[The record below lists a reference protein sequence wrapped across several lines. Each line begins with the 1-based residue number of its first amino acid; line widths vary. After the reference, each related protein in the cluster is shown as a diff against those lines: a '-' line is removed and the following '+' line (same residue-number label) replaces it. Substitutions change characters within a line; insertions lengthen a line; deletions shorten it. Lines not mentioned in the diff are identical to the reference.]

1 MQSRSGR
8 KLGASWARF
17 ADPVGNEGHLCCMP
31 ERQPGHSRRQRLASY
46 LPDDTHTT
54 RSARRW
60 RVIILCLVLTVLLFG
75 ISLGLN
81 IGGALTTNYV
91 DNLGQLVAPL
101 FAAAACLWAALR
113 TTTTRRAWAFLGVSS
128 FSWAMGQVAWCWY
141 DLLHRVVPPF
151 PSLADAGYLG
161 AVPLAAVGLLSFPS
175 TFHRVASRLGGILD
189 GVLVAGSLLFVSW
202 STVLGPIY
210 RAHHLGMLR
219 ELLSMAYPAGDVV
232 LISLVVVLGTHMQR
246 SSRAGLGLVMIG
258 IVCFSIADSS
268 FAYLTEVSNYGIGSV
283 LDTGWVAGY
292 LLIGLGAVRAV
303 TDRTGHAL
311 DIYPEATESERV
323 TMTSVLVP
331 YALVALAGVVATV
344 RLVQGRPLGAFLTL
358 EGLVLIAVLSVT
370 QIVTLIENVALN
382 RRLHAKVE
390 SGTNE
395 LRVREARFSAL
406 VEHSSDPI
414 TIVTEDAT
422 VLYRSPSIA
431 RLLGWDLSGPADGDF
446 LQTLHPD
453 DSHHWRTAVQSLL
466 AHPADEVT
474 AEWRLLHADGTWRTF
489 QSVITNLVDEPAVG
503 GLVLN
508 SRDVTDQ
515 RALEDQ
521 LRYQAFHDPLTGLA
535 NRPLFAEHLDR
546 AVRRR
551 ARNGSSLDVMFI
563 DLDNFKAV
571 NDLLGRRQGD
581 ELLRQVAARLRDT
594 VRDADVIARMGGD
607 VFAVLFEG
615 PPEGTDPHAAAG
627 RLLERFTDPFDLGA
641 ESVVVTVSV
650 GVANTTHEAE
660 TDEELLRNASLA
672 VNAAKAQGRRSY
684 AVYTPALHGA
694 ILQTMRIES
703 ELKRALDRDEFVLH
717 YQPIVDLASGQ
728 AAGVEALVRWN
739 HPERG
744 LVGPNEFIPVAE
756 SSGLIVPIGEWVLRE
771 ACAAV
776 SSWRLRS
783 GRDPLRLSVNVSPRQ
798 FSDHRFLSVVHSA
811 LAESY
816 FDASRLTLEVT
827 ESLFVDD
834 VMGRMELLRALR
846 GAGVQIAIDDFGTGY
861 SSLRALRDMPVD
873 ILKVDKSFVDH
884 LVSSPASARLVWMI
898 LQLAEDLGMR
908 TVAEGAEEVQQVEIL
923 QTMGCRLIQGYYF
936 SKPLPARALQQL
948 IRNDFVVPP
957 SVANPKRPAYA
968 GSGTRR

>member
-1 MQSRSGR
+1 M
-8 KLGASWARF
+8 GAIWARV
-17 ADPVGNEGHLCCMP
+17 AGLVGNGGHLCCMP
-31 ERQPGHSRRQRLASY
+31 ARQPGHARRRLAFS
-46 LPDDTHTT
+46 LPGDTVTT

-60 RVIILCLVLTVLLFG
+60 QLTILCLAVGILLFG
-75 ISLGLN
+75 ISLGRSF
-81 IGGALTTNYV
+81 GGALTTNYV
-91 DNLGQLVAPL
+91 DNLGQLLAPL
-101 FAAAACLWAALR
+101 FSAGACLFAAWR
-113 TTTTRRAWAFLGVSS
+113 TTTTRRAWAFLGASS
-128 FSWAMGQVAWCWY
+128 FSWAMGQVAWCYY

-175 TFHRVASRLGGILD
+175 TFHRVASRVGGILD
-189 GVLVAGSLLFVSW
+189 GILVAGSLLFVSW

-210 RAHHLGMLR
+210 RSHHLGMLR
-219 ELLSMAYPAGDVV
+219 ELLSMAYPAGDVI
-232 LISLVVVLGTHMQR
+232 LISLVVVIGTHMRR
-246 SSRAGLGLVMIG
+246 SSRAGLSLVMIG

-268 FAYLTEVSNYGIGSV
+268 FAYLTEASNYGIGSV

-292 LLIGLGAVRAV
+292 LLIGLGAVRAT
-303 TDRTGHAL
+303 TDGTSRTVDLH
-311 DIYPEATESERV
+311 PEGAESERV

-331 YALVALAGVVATV
+331 YALVALAGLVATV
-344 RLVQGRPLGAFLTL
+344 RLVQRHPFGAFLTI
-358 EGLVLIAVLSVT
+358 EGLVLIVVLSVT
-370 QIVTLIENVALN
+370 QIVTLIENVVLN

-390 SGTNE
+390 FGTNE
-395 LRVREARFSAL
+395 LRAREARFSAL
-406 VEHSSDPI
+406 VEHSSDPV

-422 VLYRSPSIA
+422 VLYRSPSVA
-431 RLLGWDLSGPADGDF
+431 RLLGWDLVGPADSDF
-446 LQTLHPD
+446 LHALHPD
-453 DSHHWRTAVQSLL
+453 DLEHWYTALGSLL
-466 AHPADEVT
+466 AQPADEVT
-474 AEWRLLHADGTWRTF
+474 AEWRLRHADGTWRTF
-489 QSVITNLVDEPAVG
+489 QSVITNLIDEPAVG

-515 RALEDQ
+515 RALEGE

-551 ARNGSSLDVMFI
+551 ARNGSSLNVMFI

-571 NDLLGRRQGD
+571 NDLLGRAQGD
-581 ELLRQVAARLRDT
+581 ELLRQVAGRLRDT
-594 VRDADVIARMGGD
+594 VRDADVIARLGGD

-615 PPEGTDPHAAAG
+615 PAEGTDPHAVAG
-627 RLLERFTDPFDLGA
+627 RLLERFTDPFDLGP
-641 ESVVVTVSV
+641 ESVVMTISV
-650 GVANTTHEAE
+650 GVATTHEAE
-660 TDEELLRNASLA
+660 TDEELVRNASLA
-672 VNAAKAQGRRSY
+672 VNAAKAKGRRSY

-694 ILQTMRIES
+694 ILQTMKIES

-717 YQPIVDLASGQ
+717 YQPIVDLTSGQ
-728 AAGVEALVRWN
+728 ATGVEALVRWH

-744 LVGPNEFIPVAE
+744 PVGPSEFIPVAE
-756 SSGLIVPIGEWVLRE
+756 SSGLIVPIGEWVLRQ

-776 SSWRLRS
+776 SSWDL
-783 GRDPLRLSVNVSPRQ
+783 GRGAEPFRLSVNVSPRQ

-811 LAESY
+811 LGESG

-846 GAGVQIAIDDFGTGY
+846 STGVQIAIDDFGTGY

-908 TVAEGAEEVQQVEIL
+908 TVAEGAEDLAQVEML
-923 QTMGCRLIQGYYF
+923 QAMGCRLIQGYYF
-936 SKPLPARALQQL
+936 SQPLPASQVQELLRHG
-948 IRNDFVVPP
+948 FVVPP
-957 SVANPKRPAYA
+957 CVATPKPPVGARSLAR
-968 GSGTRR
+968 S

>member
-1 MQSRSGR
+1 
-8 KLGASWARF
+8 
-17 ADPVGNEGHLCCMP
+17 
-31 ERQPGHSRRQRLASY
+31 
-46 LPDDTHTT
+46 
-54 RSARRW
+54 
-60 RVIILCLVLTVLLFG
+60 VIILCFGLTVLLFG
-75 ISLGLN
+75 LSLGLN
-81 IGGALTTNYV
+81 LGGALTTNYV
-91 DNLGQLVAPL
+91 DNLGQLITPL
-101 FAAAACLWAALR
+101 FAAGACLRAAVR
-113 TTTTRRAWAFLGVSS
+113 TTTTRRAWAFLGASS
-128 FSWAMGQVAWCWY
+128 FSWAMGQVVWCYY

-151 PSLADAGYLG
+151 PSLADVGYLG
-161 AVPLAAVGLLSFPS
+161 AVPLAAVGLLLFPS
-175 TFHRVASRLGGILD
+175 TFHRVASRVGSILN

-210 RAHHLGMLR
+210 LAHHLGMLK
-219 ELLSMAYPAGDVV
+219 ELLSMAYPAGDVI
-232 LISLVVVLGTHMQR
+232 LISLVVVVGMHIQH
-246 SSRAGLGLVMIG
+246 SSRAGLSLVMIG

-292 LLIGLGAVRAV
+292 LLIGLGAVRAL
-303 TDRTGHAL
+303 TDGTNRPV
-311 DIYPEATESERV
+311 DSDPEGAESERV
-323 TMTSVLVP
+323 TMTAVLVP
-331 YALVALAGVVATV
+331 YALVAFAGIVATV
-344 RLVQGRPLGAFLTL
+344 RLVLGRPFDAFLTL

-370 QIVTLIENVALN
+370 QIVTLIQNVALN

-390 SGTNE
+390 FGTNE
-395 LRVREARFSAL
+395 LRAREARFSAL

-414 TIVTEDAT
+414 TIVTKDAT

-431 RLLGWDLSGPADGDF
+431 RLLGWDSSGPADSDF
-446 LQTLHPD
+446 LHALHPD
-453 DSHHWRTAVQSLL
+453 DLQLWRTAVQSLL

-474 AEWRLLHADGTWRTF
+474 AEWRLPHTDGTWRTF
-489 QSVITNLVDEPAVG
+489 QSVITNLIDEPAVG

-535 NRPLFAEHLDR
+535 NRPLFAEHLEQ

-551 ARNGSSLDVMFI
+551 ARNGSSLNVMFI

-581 ELLRQVAARLRDT
+581 ELLRQVAGRLRDT

-615 PPEGTDPHAAAG
+615 PPAGTDPHAAAR
-627 RLLERFTDPFDLGA
+627 RLLERFTDPFDLGS

-650 GVANTTHEAE
+650 GVATTTDETE
-660 TDEELLRNASLA
+660 TDEELQRNANLA

-694 ILQTMRIES
+694 ILQTMRVES
-703 ELKRALDRDEFVLH
+703 ELKRALDRDEFVLY
-717 YQPIVDLASGQ
+717 YQPIVDLISGR
-728 AAGVEALVRWN
+728 AVGVEALVRWN

-756 SSGLIVPIGEWVLRE
+756 SSGLIVPIGEWVLRR
-771 ACAAV
+771 ACAEV
-776 SSWRLRS
+776 SSWELRDGGES
-783 GRDPLRLSVNVSPRQ
+783 LRLSVNVSPRQ
-798 FSDHRFLSVVHSA
+798 FSDHRFLSLVHSA
-811 LAESY
+811 LIESD

-834 VMGRMELLRALR
+834 VMGRMELLKTLR
-846 GAGVQIAIDDFGTGY
+846 QTGVQIAIDDFGTGY
-861 SSLRALRDMPVD
+861 SSLRALSDMPVD

-884 LVSSPASARLVWMI
+884 VVNSPASARLVGLI

-908 TVAEGAEEVQQVEIL
+908 TVAEGAEDVAQVETL

-936 SKPLPARALQQL
+936 SRPLPSPRIQEL
-948 IRNDFVVPP
+948 IRNGFVVPP
-957 SVANPKRPAYA
+957 GVANPKDPVGT

>member
-1 MQSRSGR
+1 
-8 KLGASWARF
+8 
-17 ADPVGNEGHLCCMP
+17 MP
-31 ERQPGHSRRQRLASY
+31 ERQLGRARQRLAFF
-46 LPDDTHTT
+46 LPGDSHTT
-54 RSARRW
+54 GSARRW
-60 RVIILCLVLTVLLFG
+60 QAIILCLALTVLLFG
-75 ISLGLN
+75 ASLGLN

-101 FAAAACLWAALR
+101 LAAGACLWAAWR
-113 TTTTRRAWAFLGVSS
+113 ITTTRRAWAFLGASS
-128 FSWAMGQVAWCWY
+128 FSWGMGQLVWCYY
-141 DLLHRVVPPF
+141 DLLHRVATPF

-161 AVPLAAVGLLSFPS
+161 AVPLAAAGLLSFPS
-175 TFHRVASRLGGILD
+175 TLNRVASRVGSVLD

-210 RAHHLGMLR
+210 RAHHVGMLR
-219 ELLSMAYPAGDVV
+219 ELLSMAYPAGDVI
-232 LISLVVVLGTHMQR
+232 LISLVVVLGTHTQR
-246 SSRAGLGLVMIG
+246 SSRAGLSMVMIG

-268 FAYLTEVSNYGIGSV
+268 FAYLTQASNYANGNV

-303 TDRTGHAL
+303 ADGRGHSL
-311 DIYPEATESERV
+311 EPYPEAAESERV

-390 SGTNE
+390 FGTNE
-395 LRVREARFSAL
+395 LRAREARFSAL

-414 TIVTEDAT
+414 TIVTGDAT

-431 RLLGWDLSGPADGDF
+431 RLLGWDLSGSAHGDF
-446 LQTLHPD
+446 LHTLHPD
-453 DSHHWRTAVQSLL
+453 DFELWRTAVRSLL

-489 QSVITNLVDEPAVG
+489 QSVITNLIDEPAVG

-551 ARNGSSLDVMFI
+551 ARNGSSVDVMFI

-571 NDLLGRRQGD
+571 NELLGRRQGD
-581 ELLRQVAARLRDT
+581 ELLQQVGGRLRET
-594 VRDADVIARMGGD
+594 FRDADVIARMGGD

-641 ESVVVTVSV
+641 ESVVVTVSI
-650 GVANTTHEAE
+650 GVASTTHEVE

-717 YQPIVDLASGQ
+717 YQPIVDLVSGR

-756 SSGLIVPIGEWVLRE
+756 SSGLIVPIGEWVLRQ

-776 SSWRLRS
+776 SSWELRP
-783 GRDPLRLSVNVSPRQ
+783 GGQPLRLSVNVSPRQ
-798 FSDHRFLSVVHSA
+798 FSDHRFLSLVHSA
-811 LAESY
+811 LAESDL
-816 FDASRLTLEVT
+816 DASRLTLEVT

-846 GAGVQIAIDDFGTGY
+846 STGVQIAIDDFGTGY

-884 LVSSPASARLVWMI
+884 VVNSPASARLVGLI

-908 TVAEGAEEVQQVEIL
+908 TVAEGTEDVRQVEIL
-923 QTMGCRLIQGYYF
+923 QAMGCRLIQGYYF
-936 SKPLPARALQQL
+936 SKPLPATQL
-948 IRNDFVVPP
+948 LELLSHDFIVPP
-957 SVANPKRPAYA
+957 CVANPKPPVGAV
-968 GSGTRR
+968 SGARS